1 MWKKNNNNYAGNNV
15 KSMAQTKINM
25 YYYNQVQSLNQK
37 LTRNLNIVISV
48 ISAYIQ
54 GWAN

>member
-15 KSMAQTKINM
+15 KSMAQIKINM
-25 YYYNQVQSLNQK
+25 CYYNQVQSLNQK
-37 LTRNLNIVISV
+37 LTRNLSIVISV
-48 ISAYIQ
+48 VSDYIQ